1 MTEVLQSSPY
11 RQIHCQRKILDI
23 FIFFIF
29 CRSEFGRDEHSAL
42 SPLPATTERDHH
54 LVQYARFKPIAFQ
67 AICFQPRCWEKVQT
81 DQSEQCPSVY
91 VYDSRSSRESSIP
104 WLHSRL
110 RHERRR
116 GFSRNATF
124 SRTLTYR
131 LLAGS

>member
-23 FIFFIF
+23 FIF

-67 AICFQPRCWEKVQT
+67 AICLQPRCWEKVQT
-81 DQSEQCPSVY
+81 DQTNSARRFMFTIEVIT
-91 VYDSRSSRESSIP
+91 RSSIP

-110 RHERRR
+110 
-116 GFSRNATF
+116 
-124 SRTLTYR
+124 
-131 LLAGS
+131 